1 MEIRSKSAKLIVQF
15 FLILH
20 SVMCLFPLVWLFTSS
35 FKSNPE
41 FFYNPGFIPQNF
53 SPENYINAWVDGEF
67 GSYFLNSVFYSIV
80 SVFSVLVIASLAAYA
95 FAKFRFKGAMVIFSI
110 MVATIMIPLP
120 GSFIQ
125 IYSILKSLAL
135 LNTRTGYILV
145 MIAANLPTAIFI
157 MKGFFE
163 QIPNEI
169 IEAAKI
175 DGCSPLN
182 IWARISLPMA
192 TPVLATVGILNTLSV
207 WNEYIIAAIT
217 FSSQKLMPIQ
227 QGLMTFQGQ
236 YQTRYDLMIAATAI
250 TIIPLILAYIL
261 LHKQV
266 IQGASQGAVKG

>member
-1 MEIRSKSAKLIVQF
+1 MEIRSKTGKIFVQLLLIVHC
-15 FLILH
+15 L
-20 SVMCLFPLVWLFTSS
+20 MCLFPLAWLFVSS

-41 FFYNPGFIPQNF
+41 FFYNPGFIVQDF

-67 GSYFLNSVFYSIV
+67 GNYFLNSIFYTVV
-80 SVFSVLVIASLAAYA
+80 SVLGVLIISSLAAYS
-95 FAKFRFKGAMVIFSI
+95 FTKLRFKGSMIIFSI
-110 MVATIMIPLP
+110 IVATIMIPLP

-125 IYSILKSLAL
+125 IYSILQSLEL
-135 LNTRTGYILV
+135 LNTRIGYILV
-145 MIAANLPTAIFI
+145 MIAASLPTSIFI

-175 DGCSPLN
+175 DGSSPIS

-192 TPVLATVGILNTLSV
+192 TPALATTGILSTLSV

-236 YQTRYDLMIAATAI
+236 YQSRYDLMIAAIAI
-250 TIIPLILAYIL
+250 TIIPLILAYAFL
-261 LHKQV
+261 NKQV
-266 IQGASQGAVKG
+266 IQGAAQGAIKG